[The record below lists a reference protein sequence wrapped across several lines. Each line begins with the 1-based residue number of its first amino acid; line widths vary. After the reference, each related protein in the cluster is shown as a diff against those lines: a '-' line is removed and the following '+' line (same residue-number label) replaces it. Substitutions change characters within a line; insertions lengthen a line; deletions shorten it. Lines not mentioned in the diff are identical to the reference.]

1 MTPTCCIVAEGA
13 DITAL
18 INDRLLL
25 LRTTDKPGMESDD
38 FELRI
43 DDRDSAVSL
52 PSRGASI
59 EVFLGYSGTALTR
72 LGRYTVDEVEL
83 SGPPDTLVSRGKASD
98 MRGSGK
104 TTRSGSWENVS
115 LASIVNDVA
124 ARNGWQPVYPMGTV
138 VPRADQLNES
148 DFNYPW
154 DARCITGGS
163 SAGSAAAVASGMVP
177 LALGTDTGGSIRIPA
192 ALCGVVGFKPSFAC
206 VPIEGVF
213 PLSTSLDHVG
223 PIANHIDDA
232 QMLFEVMAG
241 RVCAPVASLRLRR
254 VGWITTGTFGPVDT
268 EVERQVYQL
277 ARQLFGDALEE
288 TSELALLA
296 AGMKDTLLNLQRAE
310 AFDVHAERMQNA
322 PQLFEQEVRER
333 LELSREVRGWQ
344 YVRARAC
351 QQQYKAALA
360 HIFERYDFLVSPSVP
375 VTATEVDAREV
386 RLGEQI
392 IDVRAA
398 LLSHTCAWNLTGLPA
413 LSLPAGQVRGMPV
426 GLQVIG
432 AAGGDDYLLQVMSRL
447 YRRD

>member
-1 MTPTCCIVAEGA
+1 M
-13 DITAL
+13 
-18 INDRLLL
+18 
-25 LRTTDKPGMESDD
+25 
-38 FELRI
+38 
-43 DDRDSAVSL
+43 
-52 PSRGASI
+52 
-59 EVFLGYSGTALTR
+59 
-72 LGRYTVDEVEL
+72 
-83 SGPPDTLVSRGKASD
+83 
-98 MRGSGK
+98 
-104 TTRSGSWENVS
+104 
-115 LASIVNDVA
+115 
-124 ARNGWQPVYPMGTV
+124 
-138 VPRADQLNES
+138 
-148 DFNYPW
+148 
-154 DARCITGGS
+154 
-163 SAGSAAAVASGMVP
+163 
-177 LALGTDTGGSIRIPA
+177 
-192 ALCGVVGFKPSFAC
+192 
-206 VPIEGVF
+206 
-213 PLSTSLDHVG
+213 
-223 PIANHIDDA
+223 
-232 QMLFEVMAG
+232 
-241 RVCAPVASLRLRR
+241 
-254 VGWITTGTFGPVDT
+254 
-268 EVERQVYQL
+268 
-277 ARQLFGDALEE
+277 EE

-398 LLSHTCAWNLTGLPA
+398 LLSHTCAWNLAGLPA